1 MARSR
6 EVVPGTR
13 DPCES
18 PHVPAF
24 ALGKTFDGGVLE
36 SLDVEPSGE
45 IRLSGWSR
53 DPNAVPG
60 FVVLADGTVVPR
72 REEFRLRRPEVGLLL
87 RSKTADHGFAIAF
100 HAGASMP
107 CNVVEVRLGDR
118 RFASIRPGVAR
129 AEPHYAHLFDEARVL
144 HREDIYGYGPPTPDA
159 DPNILALARSLPV
172 PILDFGCGCGA
183 LVRALLGEGIEAEG
197 IELPRPE
204 IVASLKADVL
214 PFVKLHEGGFPLPYR
229 DGQFGAVV
237 CSEVVEHIP
246 DWSTALKE
254 IARVGRRAL
263 ITVPDMSAIPALF
276 PHRVVPWHL
285 LESTHL
291 NFFTQTSLGR
301 ALSPLFSR
309 VRYLRIGE
317 FQVNGTRV
325 FTSLVADCE
334 R

>member
-1 MARSR
+1 MARSL
-6 EVVPGTR
+6 EVMPRTR

-53 DPNAVPG
+53 DPDAVP
-60 FVVLADGTVVPR
+60 
-72 REEFRLRRPEVGLLL
+72 
-87 RSKTADHGFAIAF
+87 
-100 HAGASMP
+100 
-107 CNVVEVRLGDR
+107 NV
-118 RFASIRPGVAR
+118 
-129 AEPHYAHLFDEARVL
+129 
-144 HREDIYGYGPPTPDA
+144 
-159 DPNILALARSLPV
+159 LALARSLPV
-172 PILDFGCGCGA
+172 PILDFGCVSGA

-197 IELPRPE
+197 IELRRPE

-237 CSEVVEHIP
+237 CSEVIEHIP
-246 DWSTALKE
+246 DWSIALKE
-254 IARVGRRAL
+254 IARVARRSL

-276 PHRVVPWHL
+276 PHHVVPWHL

-291 NFFTQTSLGR
+291 NFFTQTSLR
-301 ALSPLFSR
+301 QALSPLFSR

-317 FQVNGTRV
+317 FKVNGTRV